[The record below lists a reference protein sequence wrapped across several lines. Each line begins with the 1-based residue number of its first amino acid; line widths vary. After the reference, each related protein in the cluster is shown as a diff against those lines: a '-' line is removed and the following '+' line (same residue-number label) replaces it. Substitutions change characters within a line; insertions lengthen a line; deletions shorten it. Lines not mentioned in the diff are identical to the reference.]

1 MLYLHPTT
9 NIADAAIHAYDHGAR
24 LVTKA
29 GRVAVVQGRDY
40 KQVEKAKKVK
50 ALQAIASALSN
61 GHTINPSI

>member
-9 NIADAAIHAYDHGAR
+9 DVADAAIHAFEHGAH
-24 LVTKA
+24 LVSSA
-29 GRVAVVQGRDY
+29 GRVAVHHGRDVRQY
-40 KQVEKAKKVK
+40 EKAKKVK